1 MTLIVIETMIG
12 AVLAGSLCGSLG
24 VYLDR
29 MNLLTLGFVIAHA
42 ALAGAAL
49 SIIFRL
55 NTELLAFV
63 TSLITVSFIELVCA
77 KFNVKRDLIA
87 MSLFALTSSL
97 GMLAIYFAPTTTLTA
112 QTASLILWGSIL
124 AMTIGKIILLTLIMI
139 ALVIYIMAF
148 KVQINAILFD
158 RKLAEAEG
166 VKVTLHATIFILI
179 TTLTVSLILRLT
191 GSFLVFSLIYN
202 SAMAASQISRKKQAI
217 VGGALGAL
225 AGVIGVIISFK
236 ADTPIG
242 ATIALISSIILF
254 TTLALAA
261 IRDIKKR
268 KRIISIQLTVSSN
281 HQK

>member
-1 MTLIVIETMIG
+1 MDFIALIIIETMIG

-49 SIIFRL
+49 SIILRV

-63 TSLITVSFIELVCA
+63 TSLITVSFIEFICA
-77 KFNVKRDLIA
+77 RFNVKRDLIA

-97 GMLAIYFAPTTTLTA
+97 GMFAIYFAPTTTLTA

-124 AMTIGKIILLTLIMI
+124 AMTIGKIILLALIMI
-139 ALVIYIMAF
+139 VLVIYITAF
-148 KVQINAILFD
+148 KTQINAILFD

-202 SAMAASQISRKKQAI
+202 SAMAASQISRKRQALI
-217 VGGALGAL
+217 GGAMGAL
-225 AGVIGVIISFK
+225 SGITGVIISFRL
-236 ADTPIG
+236 DTPIG
-242 ATIALISSIILF
+242 ATIALTSSIILF
-254 TTLALAA
+254 ITLAIAV
-261 IRDIKKR
+261 IRDIRNKKKMLKLR
-268 KRIISIQLTVSSN
+268 EGRN
-281 HQK
+281 M